1 MPQSDV
7 CAVLLPYSHL
17 LSYFINLSTNADP
30 ISLSLFHL
38 LLGKHSVLLSYSV
51 LTPAVSGQKVLKDQ
65 TALLRQ
71 SPNHFAT
78 VVQTDTKNHMVE
90 LQVEGKKGTGRASS

>member
-1 MPQSDV
+1 MTDPR
-7 CAVLLPYSHL
+7 
-17 LSYFINLSTNADP
+17 STWTIPA
-30 ISLSLFHL
+30 L
-38 LLGKHSVLLSYSV
+38 LLV